1 MFSSTDLSP
10 SLANSK
16 SRCSSATDAILL
28 LQRSCVCLR
37 PRYWKVSVRLGPV
50 SNPVALWAP
59 WSKSVYCS
67 GVDVDDFQ
75 YYDCG
80 YNRFY
85 TFFSQHFIP
94 FRINL
99 KQGSLGKWLGEE
111 MKGRWRVHLDH
122 QAAALT
128 VKKLYASLSALSII
142 YYLFYYFFKLYLV
155 FDSSEKT
162 EMRERN
168 NSMHWKKI
176 ILHVAKLCIQQVLK
190 VSCSNIY
197 GEGACKPRGGGLWLR
212 MWERAVKEENRRKN

>member
-50 SNPVALWAP
+50 SLWAP

-128 VKKLYASLSALSII
+128 VKKLYASLACPHSRSFIT
-142 YYLFYYFFKLYLV
+142 YSTTFFNY
-155 FDSSEKT
+155 T
-162 EMRERN
+162 
-168 NSMHWKKI
+168 
-176 ILHVAKLCIQQVLK
+176 
-190 VSCSNIY
+190 
-197 GEGACKPRGGGLWLR
+197 
-212 MWERAVKEENRRKN
+212 